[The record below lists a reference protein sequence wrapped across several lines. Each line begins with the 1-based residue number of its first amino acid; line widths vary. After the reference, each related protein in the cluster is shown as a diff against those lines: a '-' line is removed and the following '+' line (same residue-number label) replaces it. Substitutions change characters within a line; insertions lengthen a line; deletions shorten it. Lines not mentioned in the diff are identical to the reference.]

1 MREILQ
7 LLFDLIFPPNPEEL
21 KLRTLSSADFIKI
34 AKQSSSKEA
43 LFSYQD
49 PLVKELIW
57 QIKYKKNKHAVEI
70 ASYAIYKKLCENF
83 TDSVLL
89 IPIPISKKRRRERG
103 YNQCELIVDE
113 ILKLDQENRFL
124 TDYNLLARVKHIER
138 QTLKGRKERIENTKN
153 IFEVNKKGYGN
164 IKIILVDD
172 VITTGS
178 TVKEARETLLLAG
191 HGNVQTIA
199 IAH

>member
-7 LLFDLIFPPNPEEL
+7 LLIDLIFPPNPEEL

-57 QIKYKKNKHAVEI
+57 QIKYKKNKHAIQI
-70 ASYAIYKKLCENF
+70 AGYAVHKILCERF
-83 TDSVLL
+83 TEPVLL
-89 IPIPISKKRRRERG
+89 IPIPISQKRRRERG

-113 ILKLDQENRFL
+113 ILRVDQENKFL
-124 TDYNLLARVKHIER
+124 TDYNLLVRAKHIER
-138 QTLKGRKERIENTKN
+138 QTLKGREERIENTKN
-153 IFEVNKKGYGN
+153 IFEARRRDFDDM
-164 IKIILVDD
+164 KIVLIDD

-178 TVKEARETLLLAG
+178 TMEEARRTLLLAG
-191 HGNVQTIA
+191 YDNVETTA